1 MYEFVDV
8 GFNFDFMAFD
18 WFCRLKGEGGGGA
31 GPRRALGL
39 LGALALDCREVTW
52 G

>member
-8 GFNFDFMAFD
+8 GFNFDFIAFD
-18 WFCRLKGEGGGGA
+18 WFCSWKGEGGGGA
-31 GPRRALGL
+31 GPRRARGL
-39 LGALALDCREVTW
+39 LGALALDCRDVTL